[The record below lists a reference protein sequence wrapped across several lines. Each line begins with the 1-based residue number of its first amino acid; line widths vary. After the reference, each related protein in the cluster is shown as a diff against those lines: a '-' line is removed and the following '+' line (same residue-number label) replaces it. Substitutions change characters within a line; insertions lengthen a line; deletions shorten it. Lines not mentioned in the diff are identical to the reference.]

1 MPSAGSSKNSE
12 ISLSTVVPTFF
23 GSGTPTLA
31 SKNIPHSLV
40 LNGMKNVPVLIE
52 YKTKK
57 AMDIVLHFRVLITT
71 QANQWK

>member
-1 MPSAGSSKNSE
+1 MF
-12 ISLSTVVPTFF
+12 PTFF

-40 LNGMKNVPVLIE
+40 LNGMKKFPELIE

-71 QANQWK
+71 QEGKPVEKIQFTPH